1 MNEINAA
8 LDILIL
14 SWLFILTL
22 YLILFFDPDYSFTK
36 EREEE

>member
-22 YLILFFDPDYSFTK
+22 YIILFFEPDYSFTK
-36 EREEE
+36 ETEQ